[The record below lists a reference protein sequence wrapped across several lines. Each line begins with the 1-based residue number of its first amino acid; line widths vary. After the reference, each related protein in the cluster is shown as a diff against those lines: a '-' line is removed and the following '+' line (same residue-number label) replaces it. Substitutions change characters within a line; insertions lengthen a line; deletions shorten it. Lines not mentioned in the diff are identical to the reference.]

1 MDKLMQMT
9 GLKRVKETA
18 ITVALNVLLKP
29 PPDIK
34 TGTSMN
40 FLFLG
45 NPGSG
50 KTSVAKFLGQA
61 MAELKYRTNPTPVF
75 TEAGDILGAQ
85 SAVQEFARLVKDAEG
100 GMLFIDEV
108 RPHF

>member
-1 MDKLMQMT
+1 MDKLMGMV

-50 KTSVAKFLGQA
+50 KVSALQNYDGF
-61 MAELKYRTNPTPVF
+61 R
-75 TEAGDILGAQ
+75 Q
-85 SAVQEFARLVKDAEG
+85 SINFSPFPS
-100 GMLFIDEV
+100 LF
-108 RPHF
+108 